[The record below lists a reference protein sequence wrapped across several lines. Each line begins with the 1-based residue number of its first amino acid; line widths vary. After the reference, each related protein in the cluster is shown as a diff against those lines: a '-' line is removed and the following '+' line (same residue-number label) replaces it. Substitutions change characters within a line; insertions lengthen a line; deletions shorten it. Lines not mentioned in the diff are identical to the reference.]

1 MLTRN
6 RSLITPITLLA
17 LLTIPLLVVYAAGG
31 SIEGKV
37 VDPKGATISGATV
50 TVTDELNN
58 QTFTAVTDAKGHYKI
73 DNVPPG
79 TYTVVIS
86 ASGFGNGRN
95 EAVKV
100 AEAATVPIDFKLEI
114 AAVEASVS
122 VAAGQPSANS
132 DPVYQLLRHQARRS
146 LAPSISSGSG
156 TATSEKSSTV
166 SANVEQDFVSYATVN
181 NLVLK
186 REGSTFTLKSG
197 EIYFLAPVL
206 GRYTGGVFI
215 GDGELNLQ
223 PPTETEQKSLKVFT
237 NEPSL
242 TEQFS
247 SLVLRFT
254 DKTFD
259 EIKNNPAG
267 KLGNNGAQARR
278 ARDMFRDNQTLLRTR
293 LRQNSELRILADLYA
308 PQRPGFFTAFINGRR
323 FSKLVYLFN
332 PLGIPEVSPE
342 EVLLFSYGDTDG
354 GLWTAFHRV
363 DEYKNGTASSAEDHR
378 VVDLTRHEID
388 ATIKGTH
395 LTATDTVT
403 FRNILPGTRVVQLNL
418 YATLRVSRV
427 QDEQGRDLNY
437 IQEGKDQDADFG
449 VIMPQPLE
457 AGKTYKITVQYDGG
471 DALRDSGAGNFILI
485 PRLSWYP
492 NNDGSQFGDRA
503 IFEMTFH
510 FPRGNTL
517 VGTGALV
524 EPETRD
530 GDQAVAKWS
539 SGTTELAVA
548 GFNYGK
554 FKKKELDDT
563 STGYKLEFYANAEL
577 PDELR
582 AVQHEVEQA
591 ESAGAQTFT
600 TLGAMSTTGFANA
613 ALGDAQNASR
623 IYTAFFGKLPYTR
636 IAMTQQPA
644 GFFGQAWPTLVFMPY
659 IAFLDTTQ
667 RAQLLGMRGGT
678 DNFWRYVAP
687 HEIAHQWWGH
697 TVGWDSYHD
706 QWMSEGF
713 AEFSASLY
721 VQYVRKDQA
730 KFIDFWEDQRK
741 LIVDPSPL
749 TKDRR
754 PYTVGPVTQGYRL
767 NNGKTGSVARALIY
781 PKGAYI
787 LHMIRMMM
795 FDKQSGDSRFQKMMK
810 DFIQTNFNKDISTE
824 DFKAIVEKHITKEM
838 DIAGN
843 GRMDW
848 FFNEWVYG
856 TEMPSYRF
864 DYKVSGDGTIS
875 GRITQSGVSDHFAML
890 VPLYADF
897 GKGWTKL
904 GMATMIGNSSVDV
917 TNLKLP
923 STPKRVAICALN
935 DVLAASIQNSK

>member
-1 MLTRN
+1 MPTGN
-6 RSLITPITLLA
+6 RSLFAPIILLA
-17 LLTIPLLVVYAAGG
+17 LIAMPLLVVFATGG

-37 VDPKGATISGATV
+37 VDPKGAAVTGAAV
-50 TVTDELNN
+50 TVTDDLNN
-58 QTFTAVTDAKGHYKI
+58 QTFSAVTDARGHYNI
-73 DNVPPG
+73 EGLPPG

-86 ASGFGNGRN
+86 ASGFSDGRK

-100 AEAATVPIDFKLEI
+100 SEAATVPVDFKLEI
-114 AAVEASVS
+114 AAIEANVS
-122 VAAGQPSANS
+122 VPAGQLKPNT
-132 DPVYQLLRHQARRS
+132 DPVYQSLRQQTR
-146 LAPSISSGSG
+146 GD
-156 TATSEKSSTV
+156 
-166 SANVEQDFVSYATVN
+166 QDFISYATVN
-181 NLVLK
+181 NLVLT
-186 REGSTFTLKSG
+186 REGASFNLKSG
-197 EIYFLAPVL
+197 EIYFLAPVE
-206 GRYTGGVFI
+206 GRYTGGIFI
-215 GDGELNLQ
+215 GDGEFNIQ
-223 PPTETEQKSLKVFT
+223 PPTEVEKNSLKIFT

-259 EIKNNPAG
+259 EIKNNPAA
-267 KLGNNGAQARR
+267 KLGNNGSQAGR
-278 ARDMFRDNQTLLRTR
+278 ARDMFRDNQTLLRRR
-293 LRQNSELRILADLYA
+293 LRENIELRLLADLYT
-308 PQRPGFFTAFINGRR
+308 PQRPGFFTAFINGKR
-323 FSKLVYLFN
+323 FNKLVYLFN

-354 GLWTAFHRV
+354 GFWTAFHRV
-363 DEYKNGTASSAEDHR
+363 DEYKNRTASSAEDHR

-388 ATIKGTH
+388 IAIKGAH
-395 LTATDTVT
+395 LTATDTIT
-403 FRNILPGTRVVQLNL
+403 LRNILPGTRVVPLDL
-418 YATLRVSRV
+418 YRTLRVNRV
-427 QDEQGRDLNY
+427 QDEQGRDLNF
-437 IQEGKDQDADFG
+437 IQESKDQDADLG

-471 DALRDSGAGNFILI
+471 DALRDSGSGNFILV
-485 PRLSWYP
+485 PRSTWYP
-492 NNDGSQFGDRA
+492 NNAGTQFGDRA
-503 IFEMTFH
+503 IFDMTFH
-510 FPRGNTL
+510 FPKGNIL

-524 EPETRD
+524 SPETRD
-530 GDQAVAKWS
+530 GDQVVAKWS

-554 FKKKELDDT
+554 FKKKELADKD
-563 STGYKLEFYANAEL
+563 TGYNLEFYANEEL

-582 AVQHEVEQA
+582 AVQHELERA
-591 ESAGAQTFT
+591 EAAGNQTYT
-600 TLGAMSTTGFANA
+600 TLGAMSTTGIANA
-613 ALGDAQNASR
+613 ALADALNATR

-667 RAQLLGMRGGT
+667 RAQLLGMRTGT

-721 VQYVRKDQA
+721 VQFVRKDQA
-730 KFIDFWEDQRK
+730 KLIDFWEDQRK
-741 LIVDPSPL
+741 LIVDPSPQ

-754 PYTVGPVTQGYRL
+754 PYTVGPVTQGFRL

-795 FDKQSGDSRFQKMMK
+795 YERQTGDSRFQKMMK

-838 DIAGN
+838 DLAGN

-856 TEMPSYRF
+856 TEMPTYRF
-864 DYKVSGDGTIS
+864 DYKVSNDGTIS

-897 GKGWTKL
+897 GKGWIKFGT
-904 GMATMIGNSSVDV
+904 ATMIGNSSVDISNLRLP
-917 TNLKLP
+917 TNGGG
-923 STPKRVAICALN
+923 TQ
-935 DVLAASIQNSK
+935 LAGIVITING

>member
-1 MLTRN
+1 MPTRN
-6 RSLITPITLLA
+6 RSLITAITLLA

-37 VDPKGATISGATV
+37 IDPKGAAISGATV
-50 TVTDELNN
+50 TVTDDLNN

-73 DNVPPG
+73 DSLPPG
-79 TYTVVIS
+79 AYTVVIS
-86 ASGFGNGRN
+86 ASGFGEGRK

-100 AEAATVPIDFKLEI
+100 AEAATVPLDFKLEV
-114 AAVEASVS
+114 AAVEATVS
-122 VAAGQPSANS
+122 VTAGQLKPNT
-132 DPVYQLLRHQARRS
+132 DPIYQSLRQQTRGD
-146 LAPSISSGSG
+146 L
-156 TATSEKSSTV
+156 
-166 SANVEQDFVSYATVN
+166 DFVSYATVN

-186 REGSTFTLKSG
+186 REGATFTLKSG
-197 EIYFLAPVL
+197 EVYFLAPVE

-215 GDGELNLQ
+215 GDGEFNIQ
-223 PPTETEQKSLKVFT
+223 PPTEIEQNSLKVFT
-237 NEPSL
+237 NGPSL

-247 SLVLRFT
+247 RLVLRFT

-259 EIKNNPAG
+259 EIKNNPAA
-267 KLGNNGAQARR
+267 KLGNNGPQAGR
-278 ARDMFRDNQTLLRTR
+278 ARDLFRENQTLLRQR
-293 LRQNSELRILADLYA
+293 LRENTELRILADLYA

-354 GLWTAFHRV
+354 GFWTAFHRI

-378 VVDLTRHEID
+378 IVDLTRHEID
-388 ATIKGTH
+388 ATIKGAH
-395 LTATDTVT
+395 LTATDTAT
-403 FRNILPGTRVVQLNL
+403 FRNILPGTRVVLLSL
-418 YATLRVSRV
+418 YRTLRVSRV
-427 QDEQGRDLNY
+427 QDEQGRDLNFV
-437 IQEGKDQDADFG
+437 QEGKDEDADFG

-457 AGKTYKITVQYDGG
+457 AGKNYKITVQYDGA

-485 PRLSWYP
+485 PRSTWYP
-492 NNDGSQFGDRA
+492 NNGGTQFGDRA
-503 IFEMTFH
+503 IFDMTFH
-510 FPRGNTL
+510 FPKGNTL

-524 EPETRD
+524 GPETRD

-554 FKKKELDDT
+554 FKKKELADKG
-563 STGYKLEFYANAEL
+563 TGYNLEFYANEEL
-577 PDELR
+577 PDELK
-582 AVQHEVEQA
+582 AIQHDVEEA
-591 ESAGAQTFT
+591 EATGDKTFT
-600 TLGAMSTTGFANA
+600 TIGAMSTTSIANG
-613 ALGDAQNASR
+613 ALADAQNATR

-667 RAQLLGMRGGT
+667 RAQLLGTRGGT

-721 VQYVRKDQA
+721 VQFVRKDQA
-730 KFIDFWEDQRK
+730 KFIEFWENQRK
-741 LIVDPSPL
+741 LIVDPSPA

-795 FDKQSGDSRFQKMMK
+795 YDKQTGDSRFQKMMK
-810 DFIQTNFNKDISTE
+810 DFIQTNYNKDISTE

-864 DYKVSGDGTIS
+864 DYKVSGDGTVS
-875 GRITQSGVSDHFAML
+875 GRITQSGVSDNFAML
-890 VPLYADF
+890 VPVYADF
-897 GKGWTKL
+897 GKGWNKL
-904 GMATMIGNSSVDV
+904 GMATMIGNSSVDL
-917 TNLKLP
+917 TDLKLP
-923 STPKRVAICALN
+923 SAPKRVAICALN
-935 DVLAASIQNSK
+935 DVLAASIQNGK